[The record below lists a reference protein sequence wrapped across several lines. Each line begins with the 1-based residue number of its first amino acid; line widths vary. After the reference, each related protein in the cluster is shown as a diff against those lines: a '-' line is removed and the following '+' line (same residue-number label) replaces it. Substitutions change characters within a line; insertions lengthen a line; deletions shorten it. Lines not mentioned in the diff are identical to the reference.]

1 MGKTTGQTQFG
12 HRHCGGANP
21 AEIGHR
27 RSAGANPTPHA
38 RGAKRGAHP
47 RHEGTAWNHVPTKRF
62 PTRRSVEEAIGRE
75 VRDGIA

>member
-1 MGKTTGQTQFG
+1 MGKTTGQTQ
-12 HRHCGGANP
+12 
-21 AEIGHR
+21 IGHR
-27 RSAGANPTPHA
+27 RSAGAPHA

-47 RHEGTAWNHVPTKRF
+47 RHEGTAWNHAPTKMF

>member
-12 HRHCGGANP
+12 HQHCGGANP
-21 AEIGHR
+21 AQFEHR
-27 RSAGANPTPHA
+27 HSAGAPHT
-38 RGAKRGAHP
+38 RGAKREAHP
-47 RHEGTAWNHVPTKRF
+47 RHEGTAWNHVPTKSF

>member
-1 MGKTTGQTQFG
+1 MGKTTGQTAFG
-12 HRHCGGANP
+12 HQHCGGANP
-21 AEIGHR
+21 A
-27 RSAGANPTPHA
+27 PHA

-47 RHEGTAWNHVPTKRF
+47 RHEGTAWNHVPTKSF

>member
-1 MGKTTGQTQFG
+1 MGKTTGQTQIG

-21 AEIGHR
+21 A
-27 RSAGANPTPHA
+27 PHT
-38 RGAKRGAHP
+38 RGAKRGEHP

>member
-1 MGKTTGQTQFG
+1 MGKTTGQTAFG
-12 HRHCGGANP
+12 HQHCGGANP
-21 AEIGHR
+21 TQFGHR
-27 RSAGANPTPHA
+27 HSAGATAAHA

>member
-1 MGKTTGQTQFG
+1 MGKTTGQTQ
-12 HRHCGGANP
+12 
-21 AEIGHR
+21 IGHR